1 MSQAIKR
8 LEQAVR
14 ARPDGLLES
23 PRQQGYRARIT
34 LSVGRD
40 GAVGYHRPRSHD
52 VVPLDHD
59 PLARPEI
66 NDALGRLTVRGAR
79 RFELRSDGERVVA
92 NTIGP
97 GHLEGLD
104 WARDGKPVHGDPTL
118 SLTVAGIEHRVS
130 PRSFYQV
137 NLEVNEL
144 LVQTVLDEVLQR
156 EPQHV
161 LDLFS
166 GIGNLSLPLAARGI
180 PCTLIENA
188 GSSARDARHT
198 ARRLDL
204 PATIQTGDAH
214 RFQPGSVAFD
224 VAVLDPPR
232 SGAAGAM
239 KAVLVTR
246 PRALVLVS
254 CNPRTL
260 GRDLRFATSAGYR
273 LSRLTA
279 VDMFPGTDHV
289 EALAVL
295 DRPNG

>member
-1 MSQAIKR
+1 MSHAIEL
-8 LEQAVR
+8 LERAVR
-14 ARPDGLLES
+14 ARPDGLLAS
-23 PRQQGYRARIT
+23 PRQQAYRARIT

-66 NDALGRLTVRGAR
+66 NEALAGLKVHQAE
-79 RFELRSDGERVVA
+79 RFELRSDGQRVVA

-97 GHLEGLD
+97 GQLEGLD
-104 WARDGKPVHGDPTL
+104 WARDGKPVQGDPTL
-118 SLTVAGIEHRVS
+118 SLKVAGIEHRVS

-137 NLEVNEL
+137 NLEVNAL
-144 LVQTVLDEVLQR
+144 LVEAVIDEVTR
-156 EPQHV
+156 RDAQHV

-188 GSSARDARHT
+188 GSSARDARRT
-198 ARRLDL
+198 AKRLAL
-204 PATIQTGDAH
+204 PATIQTGDAN

-232 SGAAGAM
+232 SGAPAAM

-246 PRALVLVS
+246 PRTLVLVS

-260 GRDLRFATSAGYR
+260 GRDLRFATNAGYR

-295 DRPNG
+295 DRGSG